1 MPSGEDSDTAND
13 YPQRCE
19 RARKQTLSNNTAPQE
34 DISVSHG
41 FRPALP
47 KHTLDFHFLK
57 AHLYPPFKGLE
68 QLCSQQTIQHCLLLQ
83 RGTAIR
89 AVTLKSYL
97 VLRSQGNLISQS
109 QEPAML
115 SAQPGDR
122 RTKLHSPLWQEDTRC
137 LLEDTT
143 SKQLTFSF
151 WLRNWGF
158 CQRLPDGPSH
168 LSPK

>member
-34 DISVSHG
+34 DISISHG

-89 AVTLKSYL
+89 AVTLKSAEISGKSHFPVPGACNALCTARRQKDKASLSSL
-97 VLRSQGNLISQS
+97 VGGD
-109 QEPAML
+109 AL
-115 SAQPGDR
+115 SPR
-122 RTKLHSPLWQEDTRC
+122 RCHQQTTYIQLLAKKLGI
-137 LLEDTT
+137 LLEAA
-143 SKQLTFSF
+143 
-151 WLRNWGF
+151 
-158 CQRLPDGPSH
+158 
-168 LSPK
+168 